1 MREISVGFE
10 DWVFEAWVTVIVCV
24 GWLVLFGYLL
34 MGLRSEESLPKPPRR
49 PRRCEGC
56 VSRLLAA
63 ATTLG
68 AAIVSALDDA
78 LARVTNFVKDV
89 VTQLTG
95 AKEANDAQTAKLAEL
110 EVALST
116 ALADDNADKAAIAA
130 LQAEVSSLQD
140 EVAAKIN
147 AAVDALE
154 NAPTAEEVVVVEET
168 PVSEELVVVDEPVDE
183 VVPVSEDTIVVVD
196 EAGEAPVES

>member
-1 MREISVGFE
+1 M
-10 DWVFEAWVTVIVCV
+10 
-24 GWLVLFGYLL
+24 
-34 MGLRSEESLPKPPRR
+34 
-49 PRRCEGC
+49 
-56 VSRLLAA
+56 
-63 ATTLG
+63 
-68 AAIVSALDDA
+68 SALDDA

-110 EVALST
+110 ETALNA

-130 LQAEVSSLQD
+130 LQAEVSTLQD

-183 VVPVSEDTIVVVD
+183 VVPVSEDTTVVVD

>member
-1 MREISVGFE
+1 M
-10 DWVFEAWVTVIVCV
+10 T
-24 GWLVLFGYLL
+24 
-34 MGLRSEESLPKPPRR
+34 
-49 PRRCEGC
+49 
-56 VSRLLAA
+56 
-63 ATTLG
+63 
-68 AAIVSALDDA
+68 ALDNA

-110 EVALST
+110 QVALET

-130 LQAEVSSLQD
+130 LQAEVSTLQD

-154 NAPTAEEVVVVEET
+154 NAPTAEEVVVVEEAPVVEDVPVVEDTT
-168 PVSEELVVVDEPVDE
+168 PVVDETG
-183 VVPVSEDTIVVVD
+183 S
-196 EAGEAPVES
+196 APVE